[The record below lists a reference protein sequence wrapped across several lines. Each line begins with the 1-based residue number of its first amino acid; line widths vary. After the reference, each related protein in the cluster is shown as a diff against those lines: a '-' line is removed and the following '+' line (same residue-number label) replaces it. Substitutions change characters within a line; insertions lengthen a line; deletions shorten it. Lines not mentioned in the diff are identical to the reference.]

1 MNEFMTPQQLATRLG
16 LSPRTVVRMI
26 RRGDIKNYRTN
37 GKKGN
42 GTRYWV
48 DVTREFGEEGR

>member
-1 MNEFMTPQQLATRLG
+1 MTPQQLATRLG